1 MNKWNETAAKADD
14 SLLETQ
20 ASQTQYVN
28 ACSKINASA
37 NIA

>member
-1 MNKWNETAAKADD
+1 MAKWNETAAKAEH

-28 ACSKINASA
+28 TG
-37 NIA
+37 